1 VFARNEKGDNKM
13 SEFENNTDV
22 LMQEQEEKQV
32 VALSWWERVKYLVI
46 EPDKTM
52 AYLSEKPKVLFPI
65 FVTIFGFALLMLPK
79 LDMLRTFTQDAM
91 MTQYAAQGIDMDQL
105 PANIIEIG
113 FWTGVVTAVLAPFVT
128 MFLKSMIVHIISRIT
143 GGKGKFKAVLSVVG
157 YGYLINLLGE
167 GIRTI
172 ISVITKS
179 YIVYTSPAVFLPD
192 AALGTPLHTFLA
204 TLDVFSIWYLI
215 LATIG
220 LSYVHQVSRKK
231 AGFIVFGS
239 WLAMVIF
246 SVGTTF
252 MK

>member
-1 VFARNEKGDNKM
+1 M

-22 LMQEQEEKQV
+22 LMQEEKQIIE
-32 VALSWWERVKYLVI
+32 LSWWERVKYLVI

-52 AYLSEKPKVLFPI
+52 EYLSEKPKVLFPI
-65 FVTIFGFALLMLPK
+65 LVIIFGFALLILPK

-113 FWTGVVTAVLAPFVT
+113 YWTGIVTAVLIPFIT
-128 MFLKSMIVHIISRIT
+128 MFMKSTIVHIISRIS

-157 YGYLINLLGE
+157 YGYLINLFGE

-172 ISVITKS
+172 ISVITNS
-179 YIVYTSPAVFLPD
+179 YIVYTSSAAFLPD
-192 AALGTPLHTFLA
+192 AAQGTALHTLFS
-204 TLDVFSIWYLI
+204 TLDVFSIWYLV

-220 LSYVHQVSRKK
+220 LAYVHQMSRKK

-239 WLAMVIF
+239 WLVMVMF
-246 SVGTTF
+246 SVGMTF
-252 MK
+252 MKIKG